1 MDNASL
7 VNLATLI
14 RWIVYYTQIRSLYL
28 RSTMTLTLLSPDYS
42 VSQLTLG
49 VVLILETAPGAR
61 HSLALAQTQPLETV
75 VVTARRTA
83 ENLRDVPATVNVLT
97 ESTIEDAGIETLE
110 DLKSHARRD
119 SGNQYG

>member
-1 MDNASL
+1 MIMSL
-7 VNLATLI
+7 LKPRLFSV
-14 RWIVYYTQIRSLYL
+14 
-28 RSTMTLTLLSPDYS
+28 TLTLI
-42 VSQLTLG
+42 VS
-49 VVLILETAPGAR
+49 LILETAPGAR

-110 DLKSHARRD
+110 DLVNLP
-119 SGNQYG
+119 GVTV

>member
-1 MDNASL
+1 
-7 VNLATLI
+7 
-14 RWIVYYTQIRSLYL
+14 
-28 RSTMTLTLLSPDYS
+28 MTTHCMKLGLFRAP
-42 VSQLTLG
+42 LTLG
-49 VVLILETAPGAR
+49 VLLILETAPGAR

-110 DLKSHARRD
+110 DLVNLTPGVTVVTNTAEPGDTQVNIRGINGARD
-119 SGNQYG
+119 G